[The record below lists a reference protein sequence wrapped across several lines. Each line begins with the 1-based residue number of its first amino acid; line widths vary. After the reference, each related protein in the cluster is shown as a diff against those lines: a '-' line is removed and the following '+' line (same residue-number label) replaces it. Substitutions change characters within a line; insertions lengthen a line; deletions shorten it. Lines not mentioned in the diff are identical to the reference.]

1 METFTLVIGTTPI
14 NLWLL
19 LTAQAT
25 YAGASV
31 QGSRRMS
38 TPNAPL
44 CNELIILADD
54 ANTDTVYGGNTSAV
68 ATTDY
73 GYRILTSQDYTLKSN
88 GVPNVP
94 LTQWLV
100 GGAATQKIHVKI
112 TW

>member
-1 METFTLVIGTTPI
+1 
-14 NLWLL
+14 
-19 LTAQAT
+19 
-25 YAGASV
+25 
-31 QGSRRMS
+31 MS

-54 ANTDTVYGGNTSAV
+54 ANTNTIYGSNISSV
-68 ATTDY
+68 STTDY
-73 GYRILTSQDYTLKSN
+73 GYRILTSQDFTMKSN

-100 GGAATQKIHVKI
+100 GGAASQKIHVKI